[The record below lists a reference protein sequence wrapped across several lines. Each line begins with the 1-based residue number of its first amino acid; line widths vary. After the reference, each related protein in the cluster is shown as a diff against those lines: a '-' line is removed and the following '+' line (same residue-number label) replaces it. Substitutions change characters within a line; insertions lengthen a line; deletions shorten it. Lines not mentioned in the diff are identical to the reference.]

1 MNMLLNYWHR
11 IVERLEGLGQW
22 LAPLGLRF
30 ILAWEFWEAGR
41 EKFSGTNWFM
51 NIQDQFPF
59 PFDRVPSDISWTMA
73 TWFELVGAIAL
84 LIGFGTRFFAFSLF
98 ILTIVA
104 IASVHWPSDW
114 ATITE
119 LAKGYA
125 ISDKG
130 FGNFKLPLI
139 LLVMLLPLILRGPG
153 RLSVDALIA
162 HLMKCEVIP
171 SPNADGYAW
180 GLLAVVIGLPIAM
193 LLPTPGL
200 SLVAAGVTLLLI
212 AALHNRRQLRADESR
227 QVQHVGA
234 PSGPS
239 D

>member
-1 MNMLLNYWHR
+1 MNTLLNYWHR

-22 LAPLGLRF
+22 LAPLGLRL

-84 LIGFGTRFFAFSLF
+84 LVGFGTRFFAFSLF

-114 ATITE
+114 ATIAE

-139 LLVMLLPLILRGPG
+139 FLVMLLPLILRGPG

-162 HLMKCEVIP
+162 YLMQCEIIP

-180 GLLAVVIGLPIAM
+180 GLLAIVLGLPIAM
-193 LLPTPGL
+193 LLPMPGL
-200 SLVAAGVTLLLI
+200 SLAAAGVALI
-212 AALHNRRQLRADESR
+212 VVAAFSRRRQSPAPRSR
-227 QVQHVGA
+227 QVEVGNA
-234 PSGPS
+234 PDAPR

>member
-1 MNMLLNYWHR
+1 MNTPLNVWHR

-22 LAPLGLRF
+22 LAPLGLRL

-59 PFDRVPSDISWTMA
+59 PFDRMPSDLSWAMA
-73 TWFELVGAIAL
+73 TWFELIGAIAL
-84 LIGFGTRFFAFSLF
+84 LIGFGTRFFAFSLL

-104 IASVHWPSDW
+104 IASVHWPNDW
-114 ATITE
+114 ASIAE

-130 FGNFKLPLI
+130 YGNFKLPLI
-139 LLVMLLPLILRGPG
+139 FLIMLLPLILRGPG
-153 RLSVDALIA
+153 RLSVDAVIA
-162 HLMKCEVIP
+162 YLMKCEVIP

-180 GLLAVVIGLPIAM
+180 GLLAFTLGLPIAL
-193 LLPTPGL
+193 LLPTVGL
-200 SLVAAGVTLLLI
+200 ALAGVGALI
-212 AALHNRRQLRADESR
+212 LVTMFAISR
-227 QVQHVGA
+227 A
-234 PSGPS
+234 PSKIATHIG
-239 D
+239 